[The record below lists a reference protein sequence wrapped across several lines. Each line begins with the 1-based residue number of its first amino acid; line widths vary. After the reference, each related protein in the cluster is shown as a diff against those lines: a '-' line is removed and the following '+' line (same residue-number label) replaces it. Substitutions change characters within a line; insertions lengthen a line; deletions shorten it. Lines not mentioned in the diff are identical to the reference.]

1 MSYIN
6 RMDSELTELNNKI
19 EALSNF
25 AHSDCALF
33 CSLPIIEQEDMWD
46 QLYAM
51 ELYAQ
56 VLGRRLTRALAQ

>member
-6 RMDSELTELNNKI
+6 RMDYELTELNKKI

-25 AHSDCALF
+25 AHSDCAMF

-51 ELYAQ
+51 KMYAQ
-56 VLGRRLTRALAQ
+56 ILGRRLTRALAQ